1 MLNISVFNRNNHLWL
16 GSNTQSRFQHHM
28 FHLFK
33 KTPLTEWWQTS
44 VRNTAMHSRSAWPC
58 PWWKTPHIPS
68 EHFWTSKRVKWT
80 IDDVVDEHKKIFYPK
95 KEIVKSA
102 LSMSGWRSACSLC
115 LFEQRCRDRT
125 TSFRERP
132 FILVSAYI
140 FCLHKSR
147 EVFLFSWW
155 FYIFHRFFL
164 LMISLS

>member
-1 MLNISVFNRNNHLWL
+1 MGNDSASLYLFQFVIRYGGFCIGLLLLMHNS
-16 GSNTQSRFQHHM
+16 SNTQSRFQHHM

-125 TSFRERP
+125 TSFRVETG
-132 FILVSAYI
+132 
-140 FCLHKSR
+140 CN
-147 EVFLFSWW
+147 
-155 FYIFHRFFL
+155 
-164 LMISLS
+164 